1 MPAITREEALQYLAR
16 WEMVR
21 QFEVQ
26 EMRSTSMADKLQQ
39 LDSLM
44 ASRHLF
50 ATDLKADLAV
60 LEVRQRWM
68 RLRQVL
74 SD

>member
-1 MPAITREEALQYLAR
+1 MPVISREEALQCLAW
-16 WEMVR
+16 WEMMR
-21 QFEVQ
+21 QFEAQ
-26 EMRSTSMADKLQQ
+26 EIRHTSMADKLQQ

-44 ASRHLF
+44 ASRQLF

-60 LEVRQRWM
+60 LEVRERWM